1 MPVYAM
7 KTGNAAADGQY
18 EPLPAD
24 TYLMKVREAKVTESR
39 FVNEKSGENDLQVE
53 ITWEIVK
60 LTTEQAEAGADPKRW
75 VKQWVGFYYGGTKSG
90 PSKFKAL
97 IDGLCSQGL
106 LEEFDATSGEFDPD
120 WLLGI
125 EQRVM
130 LNASGSWNKV
140 VGVSAPLKSKKSAK
154 AEPKRNEPKPV
165 DEREEVV
172 ANLRQLYR
180 QAKAAGVEELPTK
193 EQIEQSDVA
202 QLKAI
207 AATLEEMIAAKNDD
221 GELF

>member
-7 KTGNAAADGQY
+7 KMGNAAAAGQY

-75 VKQWVGFYYGGTKSG
+75 VKQWVGFYYGETKNG

-97 IDGLCSQGL
+97 IDGLRSQGL
-106 LEEFDATSGEFDPD
+106 LEEFDESSGEFDPD
-120 WLLGI
+120 WLVGI
-125 EQRVM
+125 EQRV
-130 LNASGSWNKV
+130 LLTTSGSWNKV
-140 VGVSAPLKSKKSAK
+140 VGVSAPLKSKKSVK
-154 AEPKRNEPKPV
+154 AEPKPV
-165 DEREEVV
+165 DEREALV
-172 ANLRQLYR
+172 ANLRQLYKK
-180 QAKAAGVEELPTK
+180 AKQAGVEELPTK

>member
-7 KTGNAAADGQY
+7 KTGNAAASGQY

-24 TYLMKVREAKVTESR
+24 TYLMRIREAKVTESR

-75 VKQWVGFYYGGTKSG
+75 VKQWVGFYYGETKNG

-97 IDGLCSQGL
+97 IDGLRSQGL
-106 LEEFDATSGEFDPD
+106 LEEFDAASGEFDPD

-125 EQRVM
+125 EQRV
-130 LNASGSWNKV
+130 LLTTSGSWNKV
-140 VGVSAPLKSKKSAK
+140 VGVSAPLKSKKVAK

-165 DEREEVV
+165 DEREALV

>member
-7 KTGNAAADGQY
+7 KTGNAAASGQY

-75 VKQWVGFYYGGTKSG
+75 VKQWVGFYYGETKNG

-106 LEEFDATSGEFDPD
+106 LEEFDESSGEFDPD

-125 EQRVM
+125 EQRV
-130 LNASGSWNKV
+130 LLTVSGSWNKV
-140 VGVSAPLKSKKSAK
+140 VGVSAPLKSKKASK
-154 AEPKRNEPKPV
+154 AEPKRNEPKPA

-172 ANLRQLYR
+172 ANLRQLYKR
-180 QAKAAGVEELPTK
+180 AKAAGVEELPTK

-207 AATLEEMIAAKNDD
+207 AATLEEMIAAKEDP
-221 GELF
+221 ELF

>member
-7 KTGNAAADGQY
+7 KTGNAAAAGQY

-24 TYLMKVREAKVTESR
+24 TYLMRIREAKVTESR
-39 FVNEKSGENDLQVE
+39 FVNEKTGENDLQVE
-53 ITWEIVK
+53 LTWEIVK

-97 IDGLCSQGL
+97 IDGLRSQGL
-106 LEEFDATSGEFDPD
+106 LEEFDESSGEFDPD
-120 WLLGI
+120 WLIGI
-125 EQRVM
+125 EQRV
-130 LNASGSWNKV
+130 LLTTSGSWNKV
-140 VGVSAPLKSKKSAK
+140 VGVSAPLKSKKAAK

-165 DEREEVV
+165 DEREALV
-172 ANLRQLYR
+172 ANLRQLYK

-193 EQIEQSDVA
+193 EQIENSNSD

>member
-7 KTGNAAADGQY
+7 KTGNAAAGQY

-75 VKQWVGFYYGGTKSG
+75 VKQWVGFYYGETKNG

-97 IDGLCSQGL
+97 IDGLRSQGL
-106 LEEFDATSGEFDPD
+106 LEEFDESSGEFDPD
-120 WLLGI
+120 WLVGI
-125 EQRVM
+125 EQRV
-130 LNASGSWNKV
+130 LLTTSGSWNKV
-140 VGVSAPLKSKKSAK
+140 VGVSAPLKSKKSVK

-165 DEREEVV
+165 DEREALV

-180 QAKAAGVEELPTK
+180 QAKQAGVEELPTK

>member
-7 KTGNAAADGQY
+7 KTGNAAASGQY

-75 VKQWVGFYYGGTKSG
+75 VKQWVGFYYGETKNG

-106 LEEFDATSGEFDPD
+106 LEEFDESSGEFDPD

-125 EQRVM
+125 EQRV
-130 LNASGSWNKV
+130 LLTVSGSWNKV
-140 VGVSAPLKSKKSAK
+140 VGVSAPFKSKKAVK
-154 AEPKRNEPKPV
+154 AETKRNEPKPA
-165 DEREEVV
+165 DEREEAV
-172 ANLRQLYR
+172 ANLRQLYKR
-180 QAKAAGVEELPTK
+180 AKAAGVEELPTK
-193 EQIEQSDVA
+193 EQIEQSDVT
-202 QLKAI
+202 QLHAI
-207 AATLEEMIAAKNDD
+207 AQTLTELIAAKEDP
-221 GELF
+221 ELF

>member
-7 KTGNAAADGQY
+7 KTGNAAAAGQY

-24 TYLMKVREAKVTESR
+24 TYLMRIREAKVTESR

-75 VKQWVGFYYGGTKSG
+75 VKQWVGFYYGETKNG

-125 EQRVM
+125 EQRV
-130 LNASGSWNKV
+130 LLTTSGSWNKV
-140 VGVSAPLKSKKSAK
+140 VGVSAPLKSKKSVK

-165 DEREEVV
+165 DEREALV
-172 ANLRQLYR
+172 ANLRQLYK

-193 EQIEQSDVA
+193 EQIENSNSD

-207 AATLEEMIAAKNDD
+207 AATLEEMIAAKEDP
-221 GELF
+221 ELF

>member
-7 KTGNAAADGQY
+7 KMGNAAAAGQY

-60 LTTEQAEAGADPKRW
+60 LTTEQEEAGADPKRW
-75 VKQWVGFYYGGTKSG
+75 VKQWVGFYYGETKNG

-106 LEEFDATSGEFDPD
+106 LEEFDAASGEFDPD

-125 EQRVM
+125 EQRV
-130 LNASGSWNKV
+130 LLTVSGSWNKV
-140 VGVSAPLKSKKSAK
+140 VGVSAPLKSKKASK
-154 AEPKRNEPKPV
+154 AEPKRNEPKPA
-165 DEREEVV
+165 DEREALV
-172 ANLRQLYR
+172 ANLRQLYK
-180 QAKAAGVEELPTK
+180 QAKTAGVEELPTK
-193 EQIEQSDVA
+193 EQIENSNSD

>member
-7 KTGNAAADGQY
+7 KTGNAAAAGQY

-39 FVNEKSGENDLQVE
+39 FVNEKTGENDLQVE

-75 VKQWVGFYYGGTKSG
+75 VKQWVGFYYGETKNG

-125 EQRVM
+125 EQRV
-130 LNASGSWNKV
+130 LLTTSGSWNKV

-165 DEREEVV
+165 DEREALV
-172 ANLRQLYR
+172 ANLRQLYK

-193 EQIEQSDVA
+193 EQIENSNSD

>member
-7 KTGNAAADGQY
+7 KMGNAAAAGQY

-60 LTTEQAEAGADPKRW
+60 LTAEQAEAGADPKRW
-75 VKQWVGFYYGGTKSG
+75 VKQWVGFYYGETKNG

-125 EQRVM
+125 EQRV
-130 LNASGSWNKV
+130 LLTVSGSWNKV
-140 VGVSAPLKSKKSAK
+140 VGVSAPLKSKKASK

-165 DEREEVV
+165 DEREALV
-172 ANLRQLYR
+172 ANLRQLYK

-193 EQIEQSDVA
+193 EQIENSNSD